1 VCNFH
6 FSLEGLSDIFVFMSQ
21 IYLPKPLKC
30 SANVDQEEACVKPDL
45 QVGFILSP
53 KFTLVAFASFIDCLR
68 HAADEADRSRQI
80 HCRWNVI
87 SPANSA
93 VEASCGMLV
102 SPAAELPLPKT
113 LDYVVVVGGTLPDC
127 LHLPPE
133 TYDYLRNAHS
143 SGTLV
148 AGICTGSFILAKSGL
163 LNGRKCAVHTHHR
176 QQMVDMYPSVI
187 PVIDRPYVKDGG
199 VLTCP
204 GGTAAI
210 DLALALIENHCGRAR
225 AVKVLMSMLVEK
237 QRAGHEMP
245 HRRFEELTSCGNWR
259 VEKAIELMEQHSLA
273 PFRIPELS
281 RRIGS
286 STRALNRAFSLTA
299 GATPSSIWRRIR
311 LAHSHWMLLNTHS
324 SATEIAL
331 ECGFADLPHFSRWFN
346 REYGENP
353 AAFRRL
359 RRIEISSN

>member
-1 VCNFH
+1 MD
-6 FSLEGLSDIFVFMSQ
+6 L
-21 IYLPKPLKC
+21 
-30 SANVDQEEACVKPDL
+30 EEACVKPDL
-45 QVGFILSP
+45 QIGFILSP
-53 KFTLVAFASFIDCLR
+53 KFTLIAFASFIDCLR
-68 HAADEADRSRQI
+68 HAADKADRSRQI

-102 SPAAELPLPKT
+102 SPAAELPMPET

-143 SGTLV
+143 SGTSV
-148 AGICTGSFILAKSGL
+148 AGICTGGFILAKSGL
-163 LNGRKCAVHTHHR
+163 LNGRKCAVHTNHR

-225 AVKVLMSMLVEK
+225 ALKVLMSMLVDK
-237 QRAGHEMP
+237 QRTGHEMLP
-245 HRRFEELTSCGNWR
+245 RRFEELTSCGNWR

-286 STRALNRAFSLTA
+286 STRALNRAFLLTA

-353 AAFRRL
+353 AAFRRF
-359 RRIEISSN
+359 RKIEISSN

>member
-1 VCNFH
+1 
-6 FSLEGLSDIFVFMSQ
+6 MSQ
-21 IYLPKPLKC
+21 IYLPKRLKHN
-30 SANVDQEEACVKPDL
+30 ANLDLDKACVKPDL
-45 QVGFILSP
+45 QIGFILSP
-53 KFTLVAFASFIDCLR
+53 KFTLIAFASFIDCLR
-68 HAADEADRSRQI
+68 HAADESDRSRQI

-87 SPANSA
+87 SPDNSA
-93 VEASCGMLV
+93 VEASCGMMV
-102 SPAAELPLPKT
+102 SPAVEQPLIESF
-113 LDYVVVVGGTLPDC
+113 DYVVVVGGTLPDC
-127 LHLPPE
+127 LKLPPE

-176 QQMVDMYPSVI
+176 QQLVDMFPSVI
-187 PVIDRPYVKDGG
+187 PVIDRAYVKDSG

-225 AVKVLMSMLVEK
+225 AVKVLISMLIDK
-237 QRAGHEMP
+237 QRAGHEIP

-259 VEKAIELMEQHSLA
+259 VERAIELMEQYSLA
-273 PFRIPELS
+273 PFRISELS

-286 STRALNRAFSLTA
+286 STRALNQAFSLTA

-311 LAHSHWMLLNTHS
+311 LAHSHWMLLNTNS

-359 RRIEISSN
+359 RQMKIRSN

>member
-1 VCNFH
+1 
-6 FSLEGLSDIFVFMSQ
+6 MSQ
-21 IYLPKPLKC
+21 IYLPKRLKC
-30 SANVDQEEACVKPDL
+30 SANVDLDEACVKPDL
-45 QVGFILSP
+45 QIGFILSP
-53 KFTLVAFASFIDCLR
+53 KFTLIAFASFIDCLR
-68 HAADEADRSRQI
+68 HAADESDRSRQI

-87 SPANSA
+87 SPDNSA
-93 VEASCGMLV
+93 VEASCGMMV
-102 SPAAELPLPKT
+102 SPAVEQPLIESF
-113 LDYVVVVGGTLPDC
+113 DYVVVVGGTLPDC
-127 LHLPPE
+127 LKLPPE

-176 QQMVDMYPSVI
+176 QQMVDMFPSVI
-187 PVIDRPYVKDGG
+187 PVIDRPYVKDSG

-210 DLALALIENHCGRAR
+210 DLALALIEIHCGRAR

-237 QRAGHEMP
+237 QRVGYEIP

-259 VEKAIELMEQHSLA
+259 VEKAIELMEQYSLA
-273 PFRIPELS
+273 PFRISELS

-286 STRALNRAFSLTA
+286 STRALNQAFSLTA

-359 RRIEISSN
+359 RQMKIRSD